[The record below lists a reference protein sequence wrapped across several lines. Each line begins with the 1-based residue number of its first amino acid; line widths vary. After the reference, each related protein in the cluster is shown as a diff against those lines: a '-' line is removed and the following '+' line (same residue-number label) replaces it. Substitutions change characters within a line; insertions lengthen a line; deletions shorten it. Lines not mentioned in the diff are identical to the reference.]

1 MMRMTS
7 DDDLDYDD
15 VGDDDDLDDDAVV
28 QCNDDKNGINKIFI

>member
-28 QCNDDKNGINKIFI
+28 QCNDDDVVANSI